1 MSQFSSS
8 REQTFSK
15 LFQSIAEKCHQGHQR
30 TPDLIDPQGKAFL
43 SSIGYTEQEFF
54 AFIGDFIDIRGE
66 SLFWYR
72 KAADQGDTV
81 AQSSLGYIYANGLG
95 TAQDYAEA
103 AFWYRKAAETGDV
116 SSQNGLGYLHANGFG
131 VAQDYSE
138 AAFWYRKAAE
148 KGSDYAQ
155 LYLGYQYRHGQGVPQ
170 DNSQAIFWFR
180 RAAEQGNIQARKE
193 LGI

>member
-66 SLFWYR
+66 SL
-72 KAADQGDTV
+72 
-81 AQSSLGYIYANGLG
+81 
-95 TAQDYAEA
+95 
-103 AFWYRKAAETGDV
+103 FWYRKAAETGDV